1 MAAQIPPSTRN
12 AALDNLRVVAMF
24 LGLVTHGVL
33 PYTASGLVGFP
44 VRDQTRHLAADVCY
58 FAVHD
63 FRMQLFFVLAGF
75 GASALA
81 ARRGSRELVRNRL
94 ARVALPLALA
104 VLVLCPALHLVFAH
118 HAGARGA
125 KWDAADVGGWIGPN
139 FHLWFL
145 YYLLMCCVPL
155 LVLSALSARIPV
167 RSVRAFD
174 ALTQRVLHSR
184 WKIPCAAALTVPLLW
199 DMTTWWIDT
208 PKGWAP
214 EVAVLAYYLGFFL
227 VGATLYRQ
235 RDALAG
241 VGRRWALRL
250 AVANLVV
257 LPAMLKL
264 TVSGNWVEDAVR
276 GAPPAWLAVWKAAAI
291 FLGGLYTWLMIGGLI
306 GLFQK
311 HFSSAGPRW
320 KYLSGASYWC
330 YLAGFPVQ
338 AAFQV
343 LFAPT
348 TIPMITEFL
357 LVNVLTFAVLLTS
370 YELCVRHTWIGLV
383 LNGKRPE
390 RNAEVR
396 GEPVV
401 IATRVRVP
409 EVPMCRE
416 TISRPTPQRMDRRYV
431 LSVTADGV

>member
-1 MAAQIPPSTRN
+1 MAAHVSSSTRN

-44 VRDQTRHLAADVCY
+44 VRDHTHHLAADACY

-75 GASALA
+75 AASALA
-81 ARRGSRELVRNRL
+81 ARRGARELARNRV
-94 ARVALPLALA
+94 ARVAIPLILA
-104 VLVLCPALHLVFAH
+104 ILIVCPALHFVFAH
-118 HAGARGA
+118 HASLRGA
-125 KWDAADVGGWIGPN
+125 VWDSADVGGWIGPN

-155 LVLSALSARIPV
+155 LALFALKERFPV
-167 RSVRAFD
+167 RLTHAFD
-174 ALTQRVLHSR
+174 AIVRLILRSRV
-184 WKIPCAAALTVPLLW
+184 KVPVAAALTVPLMW
-199 DMTTWWIDT
+199 DMSTWWIDT

-214 EVAVLAYYLGFFL
+214 ELAVLAYYLGFFF
-227 VGATLYRQ
+227 VGALLYRH

-241 VGRRWALRL
+241 VGRRWRLHL

-257 LPAMLKL
+257 LPVMLKL
-264 TVSGNWVEDAVR
+264 TISGNWVEEVVR
-276 GAPPAWLAVWKAAAI
+276 GVPPAWLVVWKAVAI

-306 GLFQK
+306 GLFQQ
-311 HFSSAGPRW
+311 HFTGTGPRW
-320 KYLSGASYWC
+320 KYLADASYWC

-338 AAFQV
+338 AVFQV
-343 LFAPT
+343 VFALIT
-348 TIPMITEFL
+348 LPMVVEFL
-357 LVNVLTFAVLLTS
+357 LVNALTFAVLLTT
-370 YELCVRHTWIGLV
+370 YELCVRYTWIGLL

-390 RNAEVR
+390 RKLEVR
-396 GEPVV
+396 AEPIV

-409 EVPMCRE
+409 EAPACRE
-416 TISRPTPQRMDRRYV
+416 TVHRPEPTRANRYYV
-431 LSVTADGV
+431 LSSSANSA